1 MSTQELKEIKFD
13 SSKLE
18 SSVKDGV
25 LKLVYTDKD
34 AYMGSCPVQEKQF
47 KEIAAYEKEYLAK
60 ASEFMAA
67 EAKKHFLEQKD
78 VNEIRMELP
87 FGHNSNGHTEG
98 RFKRSYEWKG
108 INGLPDGKKTSFQLK
123 VQHPVHGVGKSRIK
137 DLEKELTKAILN
149 IDL

>member
-34 AYMGSCPVQEKQF
+34 AYMESCPVPEKQF

-67 EAKKHFLEQKD
+67 EAKKHFLEQD
-78 VNEIRMELP
+78 VNDIRIELP

-123 VQHPVHGVGKSRIK
+123 VQHPVHGVARSIIK

>member
-1 MSTQELKEIKFD
+1 M
-13 SSKLE
+13 
-18 SSVKDGV
+18 
-25 LKLVYTDKD
+25 
-34 AYMGSCPVQEKQF
+34 

-67 EAKKHFLEQKD
+67 EAKKHFLAQKD
-78 VNEIRMELP
+78 VNDIRIELP

-123 VQHPVHGVGKSRIK
+123 VQHPVHGVSKSTIK

>member
-1 MSTQELKEIKFD
+1 MSTQEQKEIKFD
-13 SSKLE
+13 SKLLE

-34 AYMGSCPVQEKQF
+34 AFMGPCSIPEKQF
-47 KEIAAYEKEYLAK
+47 KEVAAYEKEYLAK

-67 EAKKHFLEQKD
+67 EAKKHFLKEKD
-78 VNEIRMELP
+78 INAINIELP

-98 RFKRSYEWKG
+98 RFKRCYEWKG

-123 VQHPVHGVGKSRIK
+123 VQHPVHGVSKTTVKEFEK
-137 DLEKELTKAILN
+137 DLTKAILN

>member
-34 AYMGSCPVQEKQF
+34 AYMESCPVPEKQF

-67 EAKKHFLEQKD
+67 EAKKHFLEQD
-78 VNEIRMELP
+78 VNDIRIELP

-98 RFKRSYEWKG
+98 RFKRSYQWKG

-123 VQHPVHGVGKSRIK
+123 VQHPVHGVARSIIK

>member
-1 MSTQELKEIKFD
+1 MSTQEQKEIVFD

-34 AYMGSCPVQEKQF
+34 AYMESCPIPEKQF
-47 KEIAAYEKEYLAK
+47 KEIAAYDKEYLAK

-67 EAKKHFLEQKD
+67 EAKKYFLEQKD
-78 VNEIRMELP
+78 VNDIRIELP

-123 VQHPVHGVGKSRIK
+123 VQHPVHGVSKSTIK